1 LVSLA
6 LIYPRHERVH
16 MAVSEHLV
24 GRAAELDSFDS
35 LLDELERG
43 RARALELVGEPGIG
57 KTRLLAE
64 LAARADVRGCVVLAG
79 SASELESDLPF
90 SVFVDALDEYVQG
103 LERQRLAL
111 LDDDVRA
118 ELAQV
123 LPSLPAVVAAGR
135 SVPIQHE
142 RYRAHRAVR
151 ALLEQVAAT
160 KALVLVLD
168 DLHWADPGSVELVG
182 ALLRRPPS
190 APVLMAVAVR
200 PRQVPDRLSSALERA
215 RRAGRLTRLELGAL
229 TLGEAWE
236 LLGAGRDRASA
247 SALYEESGG
256 NPFYLEE
263 LARSLD
269 RAGSGPS
276 GHGISPEGL
285 EVPITVAVSMN
296 EELSLLTDRA
306 RVVLEGAAVAG
317 DPFEPD
323 LAAAAASTSEESAL
337 EALDELLRCDLVRAT
352 DVPRRFRFRHPL
364 VRRAVYESTA
374 AGWRLGAHERCAQLL
389 AARGASATSRAHH
402 VERSAAPGDPA
413 AVATLRAAGDAAA
426 HRAPAS
432 AARWYDAALRL
443 LPESAPSEERVELLL
458 ASAEALG
465 ATGRYQDGHRA
476 LQESLAIV
484 PAESIDLRTR
494 LTASCSRMERLL
506 GKHDAAH
513 DRLAGALD
521 SLRDRSSPEAV
532 ALMIELVIDASFRID
547 YVTARRWA
555 TEAVEAARRLED
567 PPLTAAAVAALAL
580 SGSLGEAGAPAEA
593 ERLEAAALVDALTD
607 EELSLRLDAAA
618 NLAGAEL
625 FLDHFAEAEA
635 HAERVLSVGRA
646 TGQGQLFRYAYA
658 VLGFAWLVRGEL
670 DKAVVEL
677 DAAIESERLADDPQA
692 LPWNLFS
699 RSTVA
704 LLVGDVETAL
714 EHARES
720 VELTSDLAGS
730 HISALSAVA
739 LAAVELEMGQAEDAV
754 ERLVKSTGGEE
765 LTLVPGGSWRF
776 QGLELLTR
784 CRLALGRL
792 DEARSTAQVAEAA
805 AAAVGLPYAAA
816 LAQRAAAT
824 VSLDSGQPDD
834 AARQALASAVCAEE
848 IGAGIDGALSRLLAS
863 RALAQAGARDHAVA
877 ELERAAAAFD
887 SFGALRYRAQAEREL
902 RKLGRTI
909 HRRTAHGTAAGGIAS
924 LTKRELQLARLV
936 VDRKTN
942 TQIADEL
949 FLSRKTVETHLRNIF
964 RKLGV
969 ANRVELARAFE
980 QADRAESAAPR

>member
-1 LVSLA
+1 
-6 LIYPRHERVH
+6 
-16 MAVSEHLV
+16 MAVAEHLV
-24 GRAAELDSFDS
+24 GRAAELDSFDL
-35 LLDELERG
+35 LLDELEGG
-43 RARALELVGEPGIG
+43 RACALQLVGEPGIG

-64 LAARADVRGCVVLAG
+64 LAARADARGCLVLTG
-79 SASELESDLPF
+79 SGSELESDLPF
-90 SVFVDALDEYVQG
+90 WVFVDALDEYVQG
-103 LERQRLAL
+103 LERQPLAL
-111 LDDDVRA
+111 FDDHVRA
-118 ELAQV
+118 ELAQI
-123 LPSLPAVVAAGR
+123 LPSVPAVAGR
-135 SVPIQHE
+135 GVPLQHE

-151 ALLEQVAAT
+151 ALLEGVATAQ
-160 KALVLVLD
+160 APLVLVLD
-168 DLHWADPGSVELVG
+168 DVHWADPGSVELVG

-190 APVLMAVAVR
+190 APVLMALAVR

-215 RRAGRLTRLELGAL
+215 RRAGTLARLELGAL
-229 TLGEAWE
+229 TLDEACE
-236 LLGAGRDRASA
+236 LLGTARDRASA
-247 SALYEESGG
+247 SVLYEESGG

-269 RAGSGPS
+269 RAAVPS
-276 GHGISPEGL
+276 GKGISLEGL

-323 LAAAAASTSEESAL
+323 LAAAGASTSEQSAL
-337 EALDELLRCDLVRAT
+337 EALDELLRCDLVRPT

-374 AGWRLGAHERCAQLL
+374 GGWRLGAHERCAQLL

-432 AARWYDAALRL
+432 AARWYEAALRL

-465 ATGRYQDGHRA
+465 ATGRFQDGHRA

-484 PAESIDLRTR
+484 PDESIDLRTR
-494 LTASCSRMERLL
+494 LTASCARIERLL
-506 GKHDAAH
+506 GKHDDAH
-513 DRLAGALD
+513 DRLAGALG
-521 SLRDRSSPEAV
+521 SLRDRSSREAV
-532 ALMIELVIDASFRID
+532 ALMIELVLEAFYRID
-547 YVTARRWA
+547 YETARRWA
-555 TEAVEAARRLED
+555 TEAVTAARRLED

-580 SGSLGEAGAPAEA
+580 SGSLGVPSATAEA
-593 ERLEAAALVDALTD
+593 ERLEAAALVDALSD

-658 VLGFAWLVRGEL
+658 ILGCAWLVRGEL

-677 DAAIESERLADDPQA
+677 DAAIESARLADTSEA

-699 RSTVA
+699 RSMVA

-720 VELTSDLAGS
+720 VELTSNHAGG
-730 HISALSAVA
+730 HVSALSAVA
-739 LAAVELEMGQAEDAV
+739 LAGAQLEVGQAEDAV
-754 ERLVKSTGGEE
+754 EQLVRSAGGEE
-765 LTLVPGGSWRF
+765 LTSLPGGWRV

-784 CRLALGRL
+784 CRLALGRS

-816 LAQRAAAT
+816 LAQRAAAD
-824 VSLDSGQPDD
+824 VALDAGRPDD

-848 IGAGIDGALSRLLAS
+848 IGAGIEGSLSRMLAG
-863 RALAQAGARDHAVA
+863 RALAQAGARERAVA

-887 SFGALRYRAQAEREL
+887 SFGAVRYRARAEREL
-902 RKLGRTI
+902 RKLGRTV
-909 HRRTAHGTAAGGIAS
+909 HRRTRHGTADGGIGS
-924 LTKRELQLARLV
+924 LTERELELARLV

-942 TQIADEL
+942 TQIAAEL

-969 ANRVELARAFE
+969 ANRVELARAVE